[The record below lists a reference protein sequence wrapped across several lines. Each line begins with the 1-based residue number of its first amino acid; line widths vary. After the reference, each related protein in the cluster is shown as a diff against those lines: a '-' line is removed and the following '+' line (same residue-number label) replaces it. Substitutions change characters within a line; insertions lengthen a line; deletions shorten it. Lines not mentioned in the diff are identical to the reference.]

1 MGQMTVCLVAILKGA
16 KGFYIRNIYVAR
28 VSPGVGL
35 S

>member
-1 MGQMTVCLVAILKGA
+1 MGQMTVCFIAILKGA
-16 KGFYIRNIYVAR
+16 KGVYISIYVAR